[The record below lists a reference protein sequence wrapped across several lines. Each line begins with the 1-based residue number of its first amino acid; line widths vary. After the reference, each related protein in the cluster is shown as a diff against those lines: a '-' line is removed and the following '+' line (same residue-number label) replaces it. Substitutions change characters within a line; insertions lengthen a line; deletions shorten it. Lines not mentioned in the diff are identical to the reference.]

1 MVRDDEGRPV
11 GALLELV
18 LQRLRARCVARS
30 SASFLDVL
38 QVMAPT
44 QEPPLHLITV
54 DVKHFRVCAEPL
66 TPQELA
72 VGDVL
77 NDMAGVTGA
86 VGEVGVGIC
95 GFGMDVRF
103 EAHRSRQHWL

>member
-1 MVRDDEGRPV
+1 MCDNEGRPV
-11 GALLELV
+11 GALLGLV

-38 QVMAPT
+38 QVMAQT
-44 QEPPLHLITV
+44 QEPPLHLVTV
-54 DVKHFRVCAEPL
+54 GVEHFCVCAEPL

-95 GFGMDVRF
+95 GFGMDVGF